1 MYCNTR
7 KKVIIYKKGSDIM
20 IIDITGT
27 ILIPGNLGKD
37 CPGNGETKDKNGN
50 LIECCCDECDY
61 MLCCLETHDKKSCE
75 TCDDTE
81 CPHSPNVD
89 GE

>member
-1 MYCNTR
+1 
-7 KKVIIYKKGSDIM
+7 M
-20 IIDITGT
+20 IIDVTRT
-27 ILIPGNLGKD
+27 VLIPGNLGKD
-37 CPGNGETKDKNGN
+37 CPGNGETKDQNGK
-50 LIECCCDECDY
+50 IVECCCDECDY

-89 GE
+89 GA